1 MLVHNN
7 ASTGTIITNH
17 TLVLQSV
24 SRNSSGLY
32 SCVATN
38 TEGDAESR
46 PFDLNVKCKSSQHYS
61 TRIYYHSLTWMRV
74 RGMRLAL

>member
-46 PFDLNVKCKSSQHYS
+46 PFDLNVKCKSSLHY
-61 TRIYYHSLTWMRV
+61 IEV
-74 RGMRLAL
+74 RGCEYECA